1 MILEPPL
8 SPERFGYLVP
18 VSKMLSPP
26 FLPASMV
33 KEDCCISFLKKVSS
47 AGTGFSFVE
56 KGLVVSSGFVT
67 AA

>member
-1 MILEPPL
+1 M
-8 SPERFGYLVP
+8 P

-56 KGLVVSSGFVT
+56 KGLVSSGFVT
-67 AA
+67 AAWGVNR